1 MSGTLKNRLKKLKKI
16 ASEAE
21 RYIIILTSPDYSQTI
36 KLQYKREGNQ
46 NFRTKVFHDVK
57 EVEEFLDFLGI
68 SEDSEITNL
77 CFGEWD
83 IE

>member
-1 MSGTLKNRLKKLKKI
+1 MSGTLKNRLEKLKKI

-21 RYIIILTSPDYSQTI
+21 RYIIILTSPDYGQTI
-36 KLQYKREGNQ
+36 ELQYKREGNQ
-46 NFRTKVFHDVK
+46 NFQTKVFNDVK

-68 SEDSEITNL
+68 SEDLTIINL